1 MVGSDK
7 PMWAARTLAV
17 ALAVAA
23 TTTQLI
29 DFGVY
34 GRRLKLLDMMT
45 HRSIFGVVSLAV
57 LAAAACACAL
67 LALRER
73 ERRRRLASLGAVL
86 AALLALRLAQPPHV
100 LLLALPA
107 SAAALA
113 LLWTTALPGSARRVL
128 QEGCVVLVLAFVIHG
143 VGEKIVADLGYGPE
157 TWAYQI
163 KAVVK
168 HSGELAGWA
177 LVAGGLFVSLLRTT
191 SGSLH
196 PVVDERRVLR
206 LPHAEVLQF
215 QRGREPLE

>member
-1 MVGSDK
+1 MTGSDK
-7 PMWAARTLAV
+7 RAWAVRALALTLA
-17 ALAVAA
+17 AAA

-45 HRSIFGVVSLAV
+45 HRSIFGIVSLAV

-67 LALRER
+67 LILVER
-73 ERRRRLASLGAVL
+73 DRRRALAVLGAVL
-86 AALLALRLAQPPHV
+86 ATLLALRLAQPPHV

-113 LLWTTALPGSARRVL
+113 LLWRAATPGPARRVV
-128 QEGCVVLVLAFVIHG
+128 QEGCAVLVLAFVIHG
-143 VGEKIVADLGYGPE
+143 VGEKVVADLGYGPE
-157 TWAYQI
+157 TWAYQV

-177 LVAGGLFVSLLRTT
+177 LVAGGLFLSRLRTRHT
-191 SGSLH
+191 
-196 PVVDERRVLR
+196 R
-206 LPHAEVLQF
+206 
-215 QRGREPLE
+215 

>member
-1 MVGSDK
+1 MAGSVR
-7 PMWAARTLAV
+7 ALAV

-34 GRRLKLLDMMT
+34 GRRLRLLDMMT
-45 HRSIFGVVSLAV
+45 HRSIFGIVSLAV
-57 LAAAACACAL
+57 LAAAACACTL
-67 LALRER
+67 LTLVARD
-73 ERRRRLASLGAVL
+73 RRGRLASLGAIL
-86 AALLALRLAQPPHV
+86 AFLLALRLAQPPHV

-113 LLWTTALPGSARRVL
+113 LLWTAELPGPARRVL
-128 QEGCVVLVLAFVIHG
+128 REGCVVLVLAFVIHG

-177 LVAGGLFVSLLRTT
+177 LVAGGLFVALRSSRRSAVTT
-191 SGSLH
+191 RSALTG
-196 PVVDERRVLR
+196 RRSSRGLR
-206 LPHAEVLQF
+206 A
-215 QRGREPLE
+215 

>member
-1 MVGSDK
+1 MARSDRLA
-7 PMWAARTLAV
+7 WAVRALALT
-17 ALAVAA
+17 LAVAA

-34 GRRLKLLDMMT
+34 QQRLKLLDMMT
-45 HRSIFGVVSLAV
+45 HRSIFGIVSLAV
-57 LAAAACACAL
+57 LAGAACACAL
-67 LALRER
+67 LALVER
-73 ERRRRLASLGAVL
+73 DRRKRLALLGAIL

-113 LLWTTALPGSARRVL
+113 LLWTAAPPGPARRVL

-143 VGEKIVADLGYGPE
+143 VGEKIVADLGYGAE

-177 LVAGGLFVSLLRTT
+177 LVAGGLVLSLRA
-191 SGSLH
+191 SPAPRWS
-196 PVVDERRVLR
+196 
-206 LPHAEVLQF
+206 QSS
-215 QRGREPLE
+215 EPAVNPR